1 MIYRFMAEES
11 YSAFFL
17 VKADSEEKARDIA
30 ERFMSTPDGDNMMD
44 DGYDGREITVVNA
57 YEDDEDN
64 PFGFDP
70 IITEGDV

>member
-30 ERFMSTPDGDNMMD
+30 ERFMDTPDGNYLLYDC
-44 DGYDGREITVVNA
+44 YDGKDITVVNA
-57 YEDDEDN
+57 YEDDEDS

-70 IITEGDV
+70 IITEEDV